1 MNETQTQQG
10 GGQGDGGE
18 EARHMKK
25 TEIVVNGRPK
35 TVAGDVITFEQVVAL
50 GLDPV
55 PEGPN
60 VVITVTYS
68 HARGPKQEG
77 TLSAGHSVEIKNG
90 TRFNVKATDKS

>member
-1 MNETQTQQG
+1 MNERQAERP
-10 GGQGDGGE
+10 GDAAHHVKE
-18 EARHMKK
+18 

-35 TVAGDVITFEQVVAL
+35 AVAGDVITFEQVVAL
-50 GLDPV
+50 ALDPV

-68 HARGPKQEG
+68 HGRGPKHEG
-77 TLSAGHSVEIKNG
+77 TLSPGHSVEIKNG

>member
-1 MNETQTQQG
+1 MDESQTDQPGGQG
-10 GGQGDGGE
+10 GGQSALNE
-18 EARHMKK
+18 RR
-25 TEIVVNGRPK
+25 TEIVVNGRERS
-35 TVAGDVITFEQVVAL
+35 VRGDIVTFEEVVAL

-68 HARGPKQEG
+68 HARGSKHEG
-77 TLSAGHSVEIKNG
+77 TLRPGHSVEIKNG